1 MFEGGSVWIAQNYS
15 HPRFACPPVTKTD
28 CGRSRSREK
37 KSNRAANAVAVLKTG
52 LNKDDEGATICSTS
66 RETNHATKAA
76 IAFPFPVFISILDA
90 GSCPSLPE
98 TACERIYQVLCHS
111 NLFRPNGLTQFPA
124 SPLTALRRG
133 LNSFAAS
140 RLAADS
146 QTISFSRTRTAF
158 PGGDRAMGKTPPG
171 GTWIGPASPPQ
182 APGYCQ
188 VSLRDTN
195 L

>member
-1 MFEGGSVWIAQNYS
+1 LFEGGSVWAAQNYS

-28 CGRSRSREK
+28 CGRRSREK
-37 KSNRAANAVAVLKTG
+37 KSNGAANVVAVLNTG
-52 LNKDDEGATICSTS
+52 LNRNDEGVTICSTS
-66 RETNHATKAA
+66 RETNPATKAA

-98 TACERIYQVLCHS
+98 TACERLYQVLCHS
-111 NLFRPNGLTQFPA
+111 ISPQRAYSVPT

-146 QTISFSRTRTAF
+146 QTISFSRTRIAF
-158 PGGDRAMGKTPPG
+158 PGEDRATGKTPPG
-171 GTWIGPASPPQ
+171 GTWTVPASPPQ

-188 VSLRDTN
+188 VCLRDTN